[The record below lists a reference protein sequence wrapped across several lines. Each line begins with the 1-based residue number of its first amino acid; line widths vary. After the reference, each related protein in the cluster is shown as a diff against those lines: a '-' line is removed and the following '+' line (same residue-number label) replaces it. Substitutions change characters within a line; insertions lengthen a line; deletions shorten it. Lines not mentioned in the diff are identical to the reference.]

1 MRTTTPGRASLCC
14 GTTTGDTSTCAQ
26 RCGGCCAALCCAVG
40 AGVHAQKAWHALRQ
54 ALPTGRVTRGQ
65 HALLRLTICGAC
77 YHLRTHPPNHTDPP
91 THPRCAAAC
100 HNDCCLLP
108 PLPRCPRG
116 TSTQT
121 LRRGSGRRRRRARQR
136 QQRLLLRSWPGRRQ
150 QQRRHVR
157 SGGRTSALGWVSAAT
172 TRCLGDRPLH

>member
-108 PLPRCPRG
+108 PPPQVSPWDVDTDVEER
-116 TSTQT
+116 
-121 LRRGSGRRRRRARQR
+121 LRQEEEARKAAAAAAAAEELARQEAAAEAARQKRRQNQRARLGECSNNT
-136 QQRLLLRSWPGRRQ
+136 LLG
-150 QQRRHVR
+150 
-157 SGGRTSALGWVSAAT
+157 
-172 TRCLGDRPLH
+172 